1 MYHIIKYKKR
11 YKKALSSQAVKCIVT
26 LAKKKMLSL
35 LCRRILSC
43 SSIYIAVSMSKAA
56 RTGLLS

>member
-26 LAKKKMLSL
+26 LAKKKCYLYFAEGFYHAHQ
-35 LCRRILSC
+35 
-43 SSIYIAVSMSKAA
+43 YI
-56 RTGLLS
+56 